1 KGMAEEKVYFENGDV
16 KVTNARFLTFGKMH
30 SMAGVT
36 SVAKYV
42 ISPSYKYPIITLV
55 IGLILFAVSWIFALI
70 VTGVAIA
77 WIVSLKKEY
86 QITLSSA
93 SGSEEALRSKDE
105 AFIDEIINALN
116 QAIIDRG

>member
-1 KGMAEEKVYFENGDV
+1 MAEEKVYFENGDV